1 MAPLEQGLTDADF
14 PDIYRSADSA
24 SLEGQK
30 RYLKYTK
37 LRLYFVISAATT
49 SALSTGISS
58 AEIQKTLIALSLFS
72 FLAASAAEIILLSIR
87 PEESWYHGRAVAES
101 VKTLTWKFAVCADPF
116 SRPVEAADSERLFLQ
131 QLTEIVAE
139 SPIFVDY
146 SSTGSQQVTPKMR
159 ELRGADLATRRMAY
173 RDGRVEDQRN
183 WYSRSAKKNERNA
196 LRWRIAL
203 VVLELL
209 GATGALL
216 ILLNVTNLDVGSAL
230 AAGVAAGG
238 AWIGVKQYD
247 SLASAYSLTATEL
260 ALVRAEAEQVTDDT
274 SWSRYVISA
283 EQAISREHTMWLAR
297 RARVRIPRRRSA

>member
-30 RYLKYTK
+30 SYLKYTK
-37 LRLYFVISAATT
+37 LRLFFVISAAAA
-49 SALSTGISS
+49 SALSAGISS
-58 AEIQKTLIALSLFS
+58 TGIQKTLIAFSLFS
-72 FLAASAAEIILLSIR
+72 FLVASAAEIILLSVS

-101 VKTLTWKFAVCADPF
+101 VKTLTWKFSVCADPF
-116 SRPVEAADSERLFLQ
+116 PHSIEATDSERLFLQ

-139 SPIFVDY
+139 SPIFIDY
-146 SSTGSQQVTPKMR
+146 SSTGSQQITPRMR
-159 ELRGADLATRRMAY
+159 ELRGANLATRKMCY
-173 RDGRVEDQRN
+173 CNGRVEDQRS
-183 WYSRSAKKNERNA
+183 WYSKSAKRNERNA
-196 LRWRIAL
+196 LRWRVAL

-216 ILLNVTNLDVGSAL
+216 ILLNVTDLDAGSAL

-297 RARVRIPRRRSA
+297 RARVRMSRRRPT